1 MKYAKGMSL
10 RYDEIAAFETLFRG
24 TFLFGDFWG
33 EEMFSFCG
41 GIFGGFYIFVD
52 GIFCVI
58 YFFMMNMKRVVL
70 IFALMVAV
78 LPLAAQNGGSILG
91 KYKKALIIGA
101 HPDDPEYCCG
111 GTALMLQRTGCE
123 VVNVYLTGGE
133 AGIPGKSGDDAKAIR
148 QKEISDACAIM
159 GVRSVQLSQVDGACE
174 ITKERY
180 AEMKAVIE
188 REKPDVVFTH
198 WPIDSH
204 RDHRI
209 CGILTYD
216 AWRQLGHS
224 FDLYYHEAMTG
235 LQTQNFHPDTYVDI
249 TDVVETK
256 HKACRAH
263 ASQEPDFI
271 LEWHIP
277 MERFHGGEYQC
288 KYAEAFVKQ
297 VWNPTTTQK

>member
-1 MKYAKGMSL
+1 
-10 RYDEIAAFETLFRG
+10 
-24 TFLFGDFWG
+24 
-33 EEMFSFCG
+33 
-41 GIFGGFYIFVD
+41 
-52 GIFCVI
+52 
-58 YFFMMNMKRVVL
+58 MNMKRVVL

-91 KYKKALIIGA
+91 KYRKALIIGA

-133 AGIPGKSGDDAKAIR
+133 AGIPGKSGDEAKAIR

-159 GVRSVQLSQVDGACE
+159 GVRHVQLTQVDGACE

-180 AEMKAVIE
+180 AEMKTVIE

-235 LQTQNFHPDTYVDI
+235 CKRRISTPTPTLTLPMWWKPNTRRVALTPAKSPTLSSNGTYRWSVS
-249 TDVVETK
+249 TVANTSANTPK
-256 HKACRAH
+256 P
-263 ASQEPDFI
+263 S
-271 LEWHIP
+271 
-277 MERFHGGEYQC
+277 
-288 KYAEAFVKQ
+288 
-297 VWNPTTTQK
+297 

>member
-1 MKYAKGMSL
+1 
-10 RYDEIAAFETLFRG
+10 
-24 TFLFGDFWG
+24 
-33 EEMFSFCG
+33 
-41 GIFGGFYIFVD
+41 
-52 GIFCVI
+52 
-58 YFFMMNMKRVVL
+58 MMNMKRVVL

-133 AGIPGKSGDDAKAIR
+133 AGIPGKSGDEAKGIR

-159 GVRSVQLSQVDGACE
+159 GVRSVQLTQVDGACE

-249 TDVVETK
+249 SDVVETK

-271 LEWHIP
+271 FEWHIP

>member
-1 MKYAKGMSL
+1 
-10 RYDEIAAFETLFRG
+10 
-24 TFLFGDFWG
+24 
-33 EEMFSFCG
+33 
-41 GIFGGFYIFVD
+41 
-52 GIFCVI
+52 
-58 YFFMMNMKRVVL
+58 
-70 IFALMVAV
+70 
-78 LPLAAQNGGSILG
+78 
-91 KYKKALIIGA
+91 
-101 HPDDPEYCCG
+101 
-111 GTALMLQRTGCE
+111 
-123 VVNVYLTGGE
+123 
-133 AGIPGKSGDDAKAIR
+133 
-148 QKEISDACAIM
+148 M
-159 GVRSVQLSQVDGACE
+159 GVRHVQLTQVDGACE